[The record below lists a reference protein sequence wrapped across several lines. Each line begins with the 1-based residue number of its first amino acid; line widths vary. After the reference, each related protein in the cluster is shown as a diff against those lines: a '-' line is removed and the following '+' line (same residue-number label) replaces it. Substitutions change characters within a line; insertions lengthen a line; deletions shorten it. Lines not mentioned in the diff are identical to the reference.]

1 MQSSQGVATPSA
13 EAAAFSPLPL
23 PAPDAQ
29 QHALMYR
36 WASDLFPICRS
47 LTGEGVRETLRYLQK
62 LAPGLQI
69 HEVPTG
75 TKCFDWEIPD
85 EWNIRDAYLVGP
97 DGERVVDFRNNNLH
111 VLGYSVPTDV
121 TLPLE
126 QLQAHLY
133 SSEEQPDAIPYVVS
147 YYKARWGFCLPHRQ
161 RQLLKPGNYR
171 AVIDS
176 TLAPGSL
183 TYADW
188 VLPGET
194 NEEVLLS
201 SYICHPSM
209 ANNEVSGPV
218 VMAALAQ
225 WLASIPARRYSYRF
239 VFVPET
245 IGAIAY
251 LSKHIDVMKRNT
263 RAGYVVTCVGDDRT
277 YSFLPS
283 RLGDT
288 LADRAALC
296 ILRGDNVPL
305 KKYSYLDRGS
315 DERQYCFPGVDL
327 PVASVMR
334 SKYGTYPEY
343 HTSLDNLSLISPRW
357 LGGAFEIYRRII
369 TLLEHN
375 YRYQVT
381 TVCEPRLGTRNLY
394 PDLQR
399 KEVSDD
405 VVPIL
410 NLVAYAD
417 GTRDLVDLCEI
428 TNVPFAKALTLLR
441 ALYRE
446 GLVERVRHDPEN

>member
-1 MQSSQGVATPSA
+1 MNLRSSQGGAARPA

-29 QHALMYR
+29 QHAQMYR

-75 TKCFDWEIPD
+75 TKCFDWEIPN

-121 TLPLE
+121 TLPLD

-183 TYADW
+183 TYGDW

-194 NEEVLLS
+194 DEEVLLS

-209 ANNEVSGPV
+209 ANNEISGPV
-218 VMAALAQ
+218 VLTALAR
-225 WLASIPARRYSYRF
+225 WLGALPKRRYTYRF
-239 VFVPET
+239 VLAPET
-245 IGAIAY
+245 LGAIVY
-251 LSKHIDVMKRNT
+251 LSRHLDVMKKRV
-263 RAGYVVTCVGDDRT
+263 RAGYIVTCVGDDRA

-283 RLGDT
+283 RTGDT
-288 LADRAALC
+288 LADRVARHV
-296 ILRGDNVPL
+296 LRHHAPGF
-305 KKYSYLDRGS
+305 KEYSFLDRGS
-315 DERQYCFPGVDL
+315 DERQYCFPSVDL

-334 SKYGTYPEY
+334 SKYNTYPEY
-343 HTSLDNLSLISPRW
+343 HTSFDNLDLISAEG
-357 LGGAFEIYRRII
+357 LGGGFEIYRKII
-369 TLLEHN
+369 AALEAN
-375 YRYQVT
+375 RTYKVAT
-381 TVCEPRLGTRNLY
+381 IGEPRLGIHNLY
-394 PDLQR
+394 SDLQR
-399 KEVSDD
+399 KEVSSDAE
-405 VVPIL
+405 PIL
-410 NLVAYAD
+410 NFLGYCDGGHDLIALAD
-417 GTRDLVDLCEI
+417 RINIPVEQCFDIGRRLFDAGLI
-428 TNVPFAKALTLLR
+428 TL
-441 ALYRE
+441 E
-446 GLVERVRHDPEN
+446 DQG

>member
-1 MQSSQGVATPSA
+1 VSLQSSQGGAIRSA
-13 EAAAFSPLPL
+13 EATAFSPLPL
-23 PAPDAQ
+23 PAPDPQ

-97 DGERVVDFRNNNLH
+97 DGGRVVDFRNNNLH

-121 TLPLE
+121 TLPLD

-201 SYICHPSM
+201 SYVCHPSM
-209 ANNEVSGPV
+209 ANNEISGPV
-218 VMAALAQ
+218 VLIALAR
-225 WLASIPARRYSYRF
+225 WLGALPKRRYTYRF
-239 VFVPET
+239 VLAPET
-245 IGAIAY
+245 LGAIVY
-251 LSKHIDVMKRNT
+251 LSRHLDVMKKRV
-263 RAGYVVTCVGDDRT
+263 RAGYIVTCVGDNRA

-283 RLGDT
+283 RTGDR
-288 LADRAALC
+288 LADRAARHV
-296 ILRGDNVPL
+296 LRHHAPAF
-305 KKYSYLDRGS
+305 KEYSFLDRGS
-315 DERQYCFPGVDL
+315 DERQYCFPSVDL

-334 SKYGTYPEY
+334 SKYNTYPEY
-343 HTSLDNLSLISPRW
+343 HTSSDNLDLISAEG
-357 LGGAFEIYRRII
+357 LGGGFEIYRRII
-369 TLLEHN
+369 ATLEIN
-375 YRYQVT
+375 KTYKVA
-381 TVCEPRLGTRNLY
+381 TVGEPRLGIHNLY
-394 PDLQR
+394 SDLQR
-399 KEVSDD
+399 KEVSSDAE
-405 VVPIL
+405 PIL
-410 NLVAYAD
+410 NFLGYCDGKHDLIALAD
-417 GTRDLVDLCEI
+417 RIKVPVEQCSDIGRRLFDAGLI
-428 TNVPFAKALTLLR
+428 TI
-441 ALYRE
+441 E
-446 GLVERVRHDPEN
+446 DQG